1 MFKKPNRLAK
11 TKDVQT
17 TLASGRG
24 FFNQFWTIKFKTG
37 QMAESRFTV
46 IISTKVAKQAVIRNR
61 IKRILRDFLRH
72 NIAILKKGDYAII
85 IKSRIKTLT
94 AKEIRLEMQSFL
106 TKTKF
111 IKN

>member
-61 IKRILRDFLRH
+61 IKRTIADCLRLNIDRVKKGLDVIFLIKP
-72 NIAILKKGDYAII
+72 NAIKIKNEELKKEVYD
-85 IKSRIKTLT
+85 SL
-94 AKEIRLEMQSFL
+94 
-106 TKTKF
+106 
-111 IKN
+111 IKNL

>member
-1 MFKKPNRLAK
+1 MFKKTNRLAK

-24 FFNQFWTIKFKTG
+24 FFNQFWTIKFK
-37 QMAESRFTV
+37 AAVSADSRFT
-46 IISTKVAKQAVIRNR
+46 IIVSTKVAKQAVVRNR

-106 TKTKF
+106 AKTKF
-111 IKN
+111 IKS